1 MILENNLGVM
11 FRLIWEDGKNKIDE
25 LSTVPLFIG
34 RSQTIRARSQIIL
47 AEAPAYSQLIRAGER
62 ACSAGT
68 TVYVCKLLQLATRV
82 GGHREV
88 KPHLAAWGELVN
100 VARHFPVGG

>member
-1 MILENNLGVM
+1 MTPFPSIIRAPTDVCRQVANNPGT
-11 FRLIWEDGKNKIDE
+11 FADN
-25 LSTVPLFIG
+25 PG
-34 RSQTIRARSQIIL
+34 RSPGLFSANSGRRTCL
-47 AEAPAYSQLIRAGER
+47 
-62 ACSAGT
+62 SAGT

-82 GGHREV
+82 GGHWEV